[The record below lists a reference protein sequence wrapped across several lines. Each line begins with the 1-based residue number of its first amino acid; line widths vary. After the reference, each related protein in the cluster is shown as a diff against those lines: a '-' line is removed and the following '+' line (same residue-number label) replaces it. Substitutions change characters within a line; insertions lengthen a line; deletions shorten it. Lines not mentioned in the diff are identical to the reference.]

1 MAEEYT
7 IYTDEGNMFC
17 KCQHSDDGSITLK
30 GKKGSLTMNDLLKQA
45 MDGEACKKTRGKKIK
60 KTEIHRNR

>member
-7 IYTDEGNMFC
+7 IYTDEGNKFC
-17 KCQHSDDGSITLK
+17 TCLHSDDGSIRLK
-30 GKKGSLTMNDLLKQA
+30 GKNGSLNMNDLLKQA
-45 MDGEACKKTRGKKIK
+45 MDREACKKTRGKKIK